1 MHRATLEA
9 SNLGEYAH
17 MCSCLL
23 RDRGW
28 NAMILALQSDSDF
41 HPAVHTIQHPAV
53 HVLDHL
59 CCHGAPV
66 LMSTQPWT
74 DAHRTAAIA
83 QGSHLSARQHLAF
96 LEHEMLQ
103 MVNKGQWIILPYHE
117 VAHIRNLRIS
127 PLGVV
132 PQRDR
137 RPRTIADYTFLG
149 INANM
154 VNLTGHLPLQFG
166 HALLRILQKIVTSN
180 PAFSPVYI
188 IKLDLADG
196 FYRIHL
202 APRHIPSL
210 GVAFPTRKGKPPL
223 VAFPLAL
230 PMGWTSLPLLFCAAT
245 ETVADLTNQTL
256 GVGLMAAPHR
266 LEQAADPLPPN
277 EHRLATMQIPA
288 LAHQHCANLA
298 TEITTSQPL
307 AWSDVFVDDH
317 VALAQGSP
325 AHLQQVRRTLL
336 HSIDCMFCPLH
347 PTDCASWQEPV
358 SQKKLAT
365 GNGQWSMQHTV
376 LGWLLDTKAHTITL
390 PDHRAAHL
398 HDILAAIPRECSRIS
413 TRHWHQLLGELCS
426 MTLALPGSRGLFSTL
441 QEAF

>member
-1 MHRATLEA
+1 
-9 SNLGEYAH
+9 
-17 MCSCLL
+17 MCACLL

-117 VAHIRNLRIS
+117 VAHIRNLCIS

-132 PQRDR
+132 PQCNQ
-137 RPRTIADYTFLG
+137 RPQTIVDYTFLG
-149 INANM
+149 INADT

-166 HALLRILQKIVTSN
+166 RALLHIVTSN
-180 PAFSPVYI
+180 PAFGPIYI

-202 APRHIPSL
+202 APQHIPSL

-230 PMGWTSLPLLFCAAT
+230 PMGWTSSLLLFCAAT
-245 ETVADLTNQTL
+245 KTVADLTNQAL
-256 GVGLMAAPHR
+256 GVGLMAAPHC

-277 EHRLATMQIPA
+277 EHRLATMQTPA
-288 LAHQHCANLA
+288 LAHQHYANLA

-307 AWSDVFVDDH
+307 AWSDVFVNDH

-325 AHLQQVRRTLL
+325 ACLQQVHCTLL
-336 HSIDCMFCPLH
+336 HSIDRVFRPLH
-347 PTDCASWQEPV
+347 PTDHASWQEPV

-365 GNGQWSMQHTV
+365 GDGQWSMQRTV

-390 PDHRAAHL
+390 PAHHAAHL

-413 TRHWHQLLGELCS
+413 TRNWHQVLGELRS
-426 MTLALPGSRGLFSTL
+426 MTLALLGSRRLFSTL